1 MKYLPLL
8 GTLILSASPAI
19 SDEFIYLQCKRN
31 TVVKAID
38 NLTNKVLEDRT
49 EPTTIAYQID
59 LQKQMWMS
67 SDKSTK
73 PTKISIRDGVAVYR
87 LDWASGDSSVKA
99 IMKVGIEYP
108 FETFGS
114 GTNIFGGDKQITLKW
129 TDRGACKKVDAS
141 ELEKALE
148 RD

>member
-19 SDEFIYLQCKRN
+19 ADDFIYLQCKSN
-31 TVVKAID
+31 TVVEAVY
-38 NLTNKVLEDRT
+38 NLTDKVLVDKT
-49 EPTTIAYQID
+49 EPTTIVYQID
-59 LQKQMWMS
+59 LQKQLLMS

-73 PTKISIRDGVAVYR
+73 PAKISIRDGVAVYR

-114 GTNIFGGDKQITLKW
+114 GTNIYGGDTQITVKW

-141 ELEKALE
+141 VFEKALE

>member
-1 MKYLPLL
+1 MKLL
-8 GTLILSASPAI
+8 LLLSTLLLSASPAVA
-19 SDEFIYLQCKRN
+19 DDLIYLQCETN
-31 TVVKAID
+31 TVVKAVH
-38 NLTNKVLEDRT
+38 NLTDKVLVDKT
-49 EPTTIAYQID
+49 EPTTIVYQID

-114 GTNIFGGDKQITLKW
+114 GTNIYRGDTQITVKW

-141 ELEKALE
+141 VFEKALE